1 METRWRK
8 GRISYERPRIM
19 GILNVTPDS
28 FSDGGLHVRDALEHA
43 FRMIDEGADIID
55 IGGESTRPGFTPVSA
70 AEEIGRILP
79 VLRDLVGSAGV
90 PISVDT
96 MKPEVAEA
104 AIGAGA
110 DIINDVYGLRA
121 EGMAPLIASSGVATV
136 IMHMHGDPCNLHSET
151 MEGDAVS
158 GIIEFLRE
166 RKAAALEAGIREDS
180 IIMDPGVGFGKSHS
194 QNEEIIESAGE
205 FSFGNPVLVGASRK
219 RFLKIR
225 LPGMSTD
232 EATAQISLRAVR
244 AGADMVRVHDVG
256 AMRRALEEYLS
267 QPACRQDGDQ

>member
-1 METRWRK
+1 METRWRR

-28 FSDGGLHVRDALEHA
+28 FSDGGLHTRDALEHA

-79 VLRDLVGSAGV
+79 VLRDLVGSTGV

-121 EGMAPLIASSGVATV
+121 EGMAQLIASSGVATV
-136 IMHMHGDPCNLHSET
+136 IMHMHGDPGTLHSET
-151 MEGDAVS
+151 MEGDVVS
-158 GIIEFLRE
+158 GIIEFLRG
-166 RKAAALEAGIREDS
+166 RRAAALDAGIREDR

-194 QNEEIIESAGE
+194 QNAEIVESAGK
-205 FSFGNPVLVGASRK
+205 FSLDHPVLVGASRK
-219 RFLKIR
+219 RFLKIQ
-225 LPGMSTD
+225 LPGMSAD
-232 EATAQISLRAVR
+232 EATAEMSLRAVR

-256 AMRRALEEYLS
+256 ATRRALEEYLS
-267 QPACRQDGDQ
+267 QSARCKDGDQ

>member
-1 METRWRK
+1 
-8 GRISYERPRIM
+8 M

-28 FSDGGLHVRDALEHA
+28 FSDGGLHTRDALEHA

-79 VLRDLVGSAGV
+79 VLRDLVGSTGV

-121 EGMAPLIASSGVATV
+121 EGMAQLIASSGVATV
-136 IMHMHGDPCNLHSET
+136 IMHMHGDPGTLHSET

-158 GIIEFLRE
+158 GIIEFLRGCRHKGGQDYHGSRGGVREEPFSECGDRRVGREVLPRPSCARGGIKEAIPEDPAAGYE
-166 RKAAALEAGIREDS
+166 RRRGHGRDVPQS
-180 IIMDPGVGFGKSHS
+180 
-194 QNEEIIESAGE
+194 
-205 FSFGNPVLVGASRK
+205 GAR
-219 RFLKIR
+219 RGR
-225 LPGMSTD
+225 YG
-232 EATAQISLRAVR
+232 Q
-244 AGADMVRVHDVG
+244 GA
-256 AMRRALEEYLS
+256 
-267 QPACRQDGDQ
+267 